1 MCQVLYIPGSS
12 LLCVH
17 GVRSPPPPPQANR
30 GSVAMGNS
38 PEGEGEET
46 QMLKDAFEQ
55 LLYFTEDLDHASG
68 TSAVL

>member
-12 LLCVH
+12 LLCVCM
-17 GVRSPPPPPQANR
+17 VCVPPPQANR